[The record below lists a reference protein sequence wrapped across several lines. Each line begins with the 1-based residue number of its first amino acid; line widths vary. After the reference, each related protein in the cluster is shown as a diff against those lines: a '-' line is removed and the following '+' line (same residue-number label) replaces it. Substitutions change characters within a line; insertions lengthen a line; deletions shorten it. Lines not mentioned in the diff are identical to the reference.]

1 MTSRPRTTS
10 SRKLSRPKRIK
21 VHKAKSSDKLFYRF
35 SPWRDVCTLRER
47 LRGAVWI
54 YRFSPHVKKC
64 VIRQHF
70 GVSATTLLRYVE
82 QSFDARFERFGLYF
96 AASHAVDMPT
106 AAKQFLQQVG
116 VF

>member
-1 MTSRPRTTS
+1 
-10 SRKLSRPKRIK
+10 
-21 VHKAKSSDKLFYRF
+21 LFYRF